1 MNIEKPWW
9 QSKTLWGAAV
19 TLLSAVLGLAGLEL
33 ADGDRTS
40 LTELLTSLGAAM
52 GGLMALYGRI
62 TARARI
68 R

>member
-1 MNIEKPWW
+1 MKTEKPWW

-33 ADGDRTS
+33 AEGDRTS
-40 LTELLTSLGAAM
+40 LTELLTSFGAAM

-62 TARARI
+62 TAKARI